1 MNQAPNLRVYSKS
14 RSSPV
19 INKSHSS
26 RKMYSGILN
35 SIKAPSKPIL
45 APIISVLWTP
55 LSTSL
60 KTRNSRRLKI
70 IHLRIRISSQISQIL
85 VRARLSQH
93 LPLISVSTKFS
104 LLKLRPIISIGVS
117 RKKNLVTRRAT

>member
-1 MNQAPNLRVYSKS
+1 
-14 RSSPV
+14 
-19 INKSHSS
+19 
-26 RKMYSGILN
+26 MYSGILN